1 VKRPAARWWRAGAA
15 VVLAFVATSCTADG
29 SIVRPKGSEASKIA
43 GTWWVIFGLAAFVYL
58 VVGALIIFAATRGR
72 ITRRRADRLNDDAF
86 IWIGGVLVP
95 IAILMVVAVFT
106 VSTTSALRKAS
117 PHELTIHV
125 AGERWWWAV
134 TYPEQG
140 IVTANEIHIPAG
152 QPIDLRLTSDN
163 VIHSFWV
170 PELAGKQ
177 DTIPGQPNDLRFTAN
192 DPGVY
197 ISRCAEY
204 CGIQHA
210 HMEAR
215 VIVQT
220 PADFQRWVTRE
231 QRPPGEPTSED
242 AATGAVVFQR
252 EACAGCHTVR
262 DTTANGIVG
271 PNLSD
276 IGTRRT
282 IGAGILPNT
291 HDNLRD
297 WVRDAPSIKPGIIMP
312 SFTSL
317 SDRDVEAVVAYLQ
330 SLG

>member
-1 VKRPAARWWRAGAA
+1 MTRRARTGFRA
-15 VVLAFVATSCTADG
+15 VLALTFPLVLASCG
-29 SIVRPKGSEASKIA
+29 KSSIVDAKGSEASRIA
-43 GTWWVIFGLAAFVYL
+43 STWWIIFGLAAFVY
-58 VVGALIIFAATRGR
+58 VGVAALILFAATHGRLRGR
-72 ITRRRADRLNDDAF
+72 RTKGPDDDAF
-86 IWIGGVLVP
+86 IWIGGVAVPLV
-95 IAILMVVAVFT
+95 ILAVVAVVT
-106 VSTTSALRKAS
+106 VSTTAALRNAS
-117 PHELTIHV
+117 PNELTV
-125 AGERWWWAV
+125 QVVGERWWWAV
-134 TYPEQG
+134 SYPEQG
-140 IVTANEIHIPAG
+140 IGTANDIHIPAG

-177 DTIPGQPNDLRFTAN
+177 DTIPGQPNHLRFTA
-192 DPGVY
+192 DEPGVY
-197 ISRCAEY
+197 ITRCAEY

-220 PADFQRWVTRE
+220 PAEFERWVARE
-231 QRPPGEPTSED
+231 QRPPSEPTSEE

-262 DTTANGIVG
+262 GTSADGVVG

-276 IGTRRT
+276 VGTRRT
-282 IGAGILPNT
+282 LGAGIISNT

-297 WVRDAPSIKPGIIMP
+297 WVRDAPSIKPGVLMP
-312 SFTSL
+312 SFSSL
-317 SDRDVEAVVAYLQ
+317 SDRDVDAIVAYLE